1 MKEIPAKD
9 IIIENKM
16 RWNENIKEI
25 AKRMKIRHKK
35 AIPSSVNQVPV
46 T

>member
-1 MKEIPAKD
+1 MKENNRRNQWNRQR
-9 IIIENKM
+9 IEKEK
-16 RWNENIKEI
+16 RRNE
-25 AKRMKIRHKK
+25 K